1 MRFFRESIL
10 LSSRGRQESRLG
22 HGTDAQ
28 PAPGGSTFTAEAGSV
43 DARQGG
49 EPWSSSTRRLAL
61 QNGPRLRLV
70 LSGYEER
77 GVAMT
82 VGFHE
87 IQMDE
92 SPEGKIVTLRIKEK
106 LRKKDYDEFVPML
119 EGLMGKG
126 ATVRILVELHDFK
139 GWTAGALWEDTKFA
153 ARHFSDIDRLAVVG
167 ETKWEK
173 GVTVFI
179 KPFTKAQVRYFDM
192 KEIDSARQWVRSP

>member
-1 MRFFRESIL
+1 
-10 LSSRGRQESRLG
+10 
-22 HGTDAQ
+22 
-28 PAPGGSTFTAEAGSV
+28 
-43 DARQGG
+43 
-49 EPWSSSTRRLAL
+49 
-61 QNGPRLRLV
+61 
-70 LSGYEER
+70 
-77 GVAMT
+77 MT